1 MAQALGKRQLA
12 GTWLAHPTCMTPELT
27 DEFRELLE
35 CFAELPAEERVRIL
49 SLVRN
54 LSICHA
60 LESAWKSGFYRSG
73 IRSTSEP
80 VCDPCV

>member
-1 MAQALGKRQLA
+1 
-12 GTWLAHPTCMTPELT
+12 MTPELT
-27 DEFRELLE
+27 EEFRELVE

-60 LESAWKSGFYRSG
+60 LESACKGGFCFSRVTPGAAPTSSASYLRGRS
-73 IRSTSEP
+73 
-80 VCDPCV
+80 